1 MSSIDTLTNI
11 IAPAVE
17 AEGLCLW
24 GVEWIRTEEPP
35 ALRVY
40 IDTTADQP
48 NSVTLD
54 QCAQASRQI
63 SATLDVADSIGTAYQ
78 LEVSS
83 PGVERRLF
91 TPEQYAAYI
100 EHTIA
105 VRLKPKQ
112 AGYRRHYRGVLKTA
126 TPEQITLYID
136 EENITLS
143 ISEIER
149 AHLLLPTGG

>member
-1 MSSIDTLTNI
+1 MSGIDTLTDI
-11 IAPAVE
+11 IAPAV
-17 AEGLCLW
+17 AAQGLCLW
-24 GVEWIRTEEPP
+24 GVEWVRTEEPP
-35 ALRVY
+35 VLRVY
-40 IDTTADQP
+40 IDTAADQP

-54 QCAQASRQI
+54 HCAQASRQI
-63 SATLDVADSIGTAYQ
+63 SATLDVADSINTPYQ

-100 EHTIA
+100 DNTIA

-112 AGYRRHYRGVLKTA
+112 AGFRRHYRGVLQA
-126 TPEQITLYID
+126 VTPEQITLYID
-136 EENITLS
+136 EENIDLS
-143 ISEIER
+143 LSEIER